1 MMKNTLGRV
10 EGWIFTDYEEDY
22 KLDKEAKTNWGSK
35 WKSLIRAEKGDTVL
49 HSFGTGQT
57 QIDKRYQ
64 QRDNK
69 TELLLRIKKNKYE
82 PYLERTTRKFIIRQI
97 WPNKLDC
104 VHKNFRGYTAILER
118 VM

>member
-1 MMKNTLGRV
+1 MKKGRV
-10 EGWIFTDYEEDY
+10 KELIFTDYEEDD
-22 KLDKEAKTNWGSK
+22 KLNKEAKKNWGSK

-49 HSFGTGQT
+49 HSFGTKQT

-82 PYLERTTRKFIIRQI
+82 PSFEKTTKKFIIRQI
-97 WPNKLDC
+97 FPNELDC
-104 VHKNFRGYTAILER
+104 VHEDFRGYTAILER

>member
-1 MMKNTLGRV
+1 MMKNTRGRV
-10 EGWIFTDYEEDY
+10 DYLIFTDYEEDY
-22 KLDKEAKTNWGSK
+22 KLNIEAKTNWGM
-35 WKSLIRAEKGDTVL
+35 KSLIRAEKGDTVL

-69 TELLLRIKKNKYE
+69 TELLLKIKINKYE
-82 PYLERTTRKFIIRQI
+82 KKCERTTKKFIIRHI
-97 WPNKLDC
+97 WPNILDC
-104 VHKNFRGYTAILER
+104 VHENFRGYTAILER